1 MRSPALHQ
9 SPHLC
14 HWLHLSI
21 STNHTHQ
28 KFTTPLSLSPDFPLR
43 PWESA
48 ICSTQM
54 HAPLGAS
61 APLPECIASLTGV
74 SLLVVEFS
82 CKDTLPIITLKAI
95 FVTVLRPPPSGPVVQ
110 PRYTGHTCPY
120 QAKTRSR
127 ILSMHYYF

>member
-28 KFTTPLSLSPDFPLR
+28 KFATPLSLSPDFPLR

-48 ICSTQM
+48 LCSTHL

-61 APLPECIASLTGV
+61 ALLPECIASLMGV
-74 SLLVVEFS
+74 SLLVVGDIVPLEFS

-95 FVTVLRPPPSGPVVQ
+95 FVTVSRPPPSRTVVQ
-110 PRYTGHTCPY
+110 ARYTEKHLPLLG
-120 QAKTRSR
+120 KD
-127 ILSMHYYF
+127 